1 MSRQP
6 SARILA
12 ALRDSGLAAPPARVL
27 ALLSGGADSVC
38 LVHALTRELGPG
50 RVEALHVHHGLRAAA
65 DEDESFCRQLCEALE
80 VPLHVERVQVAAAGS
95 LEARAREARYA
106 AAEAVR
112 GRAGLDLV
120 ATGHTASDQVETVL
134 YRLATSPGRRALL
147 GMAPRR
153 DRIVRPLL
161 AVSGEDTRAYCREA
175 GLDWRE
181 DESNQDRTPARNRLR
196 LDVIPALREIHPAA
210 EANVLA
216 TAAQL
221 RDEQEVL
228 ERAVDEALRRIGA
241 GGHPPTVEVA
251 RLASEPPALR
261 RLLLQRLAESAAGA
275 PLALRPEHMHEIE
288 RLAERGGSG
297 VAELGG
303 GVRAVAE
310 YGVVRFLRD
319 PEAAAP
325 GAAELPVP
333 GACRFGTWEVRAEP
347 GPLPPAGDLGSLDE
361 PLLDAGRL
369 GTSLTVRGWRAGDRM
384 HPLGLAGTKSLQ
396 DVFSDRKVPR
406 SLRRSLPVVLAGD
419 EIAWVAGVAVSE
431 RFKLDD
437 QTSATMRL
445 RARAVRATDEPSY

>member
-1 MSRQP
+1 MSTQP
-6 SARILA
+6 SDRVLA
-12 ALRDSGLAAPPARVL
+12 AVRACDALEPPARVL

-38 LVHALTRELGPG
+38 LVHALVQHLGTD

-65 DEDESFCRQLCEALE
+65 DEDEVFCRGLCEALG
-80 VPLHVERVQVAAAGS
+80 VRLHVERVEVDRTGS

-106 AAEAVR
+106 AAESVR
-112 GRAGLDLV
+112 RQEGLDLV

-134 YRLATSPGRRALL
+134 YRLASSPGRRALL
-147 GMAPRR
+147 GMAPLR

-161 AVSGEDTRAYCREA
+161 EVSGDDTRAYCREA
-175 GLDWRE
+175 GLGWRE
-181 DESNQDRTPARNRLR
+181 DETNQDPSPARNRLR
-196 LDVIPALREIHPAA
+196 LEVIPALREIHPAV

-221 RDEQEVL
+221 RDEQQVL
-228 ERAVDEALRRIGA
+228 EQAVDEALARAGA

-261 RLLLQRLAESAAGA
+261 RLILQRLAESAAGESL
-275 PLALRPEHMHEIE
+275 PLRPDRIREIE

-319 PEAAAP
+319 PGAGPPAAA
-325 GAAELPVP
+325 ALPVP
-333 GACRFGTWEVRAEP
+333 GNCRFGPWEVRAEP
-347 GPLPPAGDLGSLDE
+347 GPLPAAGDVGSLDE
-361 PLLDAGRL
+361 PVLDAGRL
-369 GTSLTVRGWRAGDRM
+369 AETLTVRAWRDGDRM
-384 HPLGLAGTKSLQ
+384 QPLGLVGTKSLQ

-406 SLRRSLPVVLAGD
+406 SLRRSLPVVVSGD
-419 EIAWVAGVAVSE
+419 EIAWVAGVAVSDL
-431 RFKLDD
+431 FKLDE

-445 RARAVRATDEPSY
+445 RARAVSATD

>member
-1 MSRQP
+1 MSTTSTRVV
-6 SARILA
+6 A
-12 ALRDSGLAAPPARVL
+12 ALRESGLPASPARVL

-38 LVHALTRELGPG
+38 LVHVLAQELGPG

-65 DEDESFCRQLCEALE
+65 DEDESYCRQLCAELG
-80 VPLHVERVQVAAAGS
+80 VLLHVEHVQVAAGGS
-95 LEARAREARYA
+95 LEAQARDARYA

-112 GRAGLDLV
+112 RRAGLDLV

-161 AVSGEDTRAYCREA
+161 AVSGDDTRAYCREA
-175 GLDWRE
+175 GLGWRE
-181 DESNQDRTPARNRLR
+181 DESNQDRTLARNRLR
-196 LDVIPALREIHPAA
+196 LDVIPALREIHPAV
-210 EANVLA
+210 EGNVLA

-228 ERAVDEALRRIGA
+228 ERAVDEALARAGA

-251 RLASEPPALR
+251 RLASEPSALR
-261 RLLLQRLAESAAGA
+261 RLVLQRLAESAAGA
-275 PLALRPEHMHEIE
+275 PLSLRPERMREIE

-325 GAAELPVP
+325 VAAALPVP
-333 GACRFGTWEVRAEP
+333 GACRFGAWEVRAEP
-347 GPLPPAGDLGSLDE
+347 GPLPPAGDVGTLDE

-369 GTSLTVRGWRAGDRM
+369 GETLTVRGWRDGDRM
-384 HPLGLAGTKSLQ
+384 QPLGLAGTKSLQ
-396 DVFSDRKVPR
+396 DLFSDRKVPR

-419 EIAWVAGVAVSE
+419 EIAWVAGVAVSD
-431 RFKLDD
+431 RFKLDER
-437 QTSATMRL
+437 TSATMRL
-445 RARAVRATDEPSY
+445 QARAVGAAE